1 MPRIIA
7 VANQKGGVG
16 KTTTTLNVGAALRSR
31 GRKVLLIDMD
41 PQECLGASLKIPT
54 PEVGKSL
61 SEVLLG
67 EASLSNV
74 IVESNGLSVA
84 PAGAD
89 LAEVEIRLI
98 AEPGGEVALREALMT
113 LTEPLDYILIDCPP
127 SLGLLTIATLTAA
140 GEVLIPAQTEYL
152 ALRRLAAILR
162 TIAKVKKRLNPAL
175 QVLGILPTLYDGRT
189 LHSREVLGEIR
200 EILGGEHRVF
210 DPIPRSIRFAEA
222 PVAGRPIFEY
232 AGDVEGARA
241 YRILAEELDK

>member
-1 MPRIIA
+1 
-7 VANQKGGVG
+7 
-16 KTTTTLNVGAALRSR
+16 
-31 GRKVLLIDMD
+31 MD